1 MAETK
6 TDARP
11 ISPDQAADLI
21 RDAGKVSGLAQIGI
35 LAHADELA
43 AVQSVRLNRESL
55 RLARRYGSGSPEAI
69 QAGRRIDLHKSYRRA
84 LSAEFER
91 ATVPVPP
98 SDPAAATVYGRV
110 FSAAGKPLSRAKIDV
125 FPATGKR
132 APTTTSGSDGAYL
145 LKVPLDGPQNLSLRV
160 LAGTKRNITP
170 VLQTT
175 PIRMDKGAR
184 IFRDLRIP
192 PPPPPTPKSDGDRPP
207 PKTPEM
213 PDLVGMTESDARA
226 ALERLSVGSIRVTT
240 ETAAGTAPGTV
251 VKQRPAKGTALKSS
265 TRVALVVSA
274 RPAVKMP
281 DLRRMTFQQAI
292 VRLNQLGLRI
302 GKVTGDQGKGRIT
315 GQKPKAGEEVMPG
328 GAVDLRLARAR
339 HR

>member
-1 MAETK
+1 
-6 TDARP
+6 
-11 ISPDQAADLI
+11 
-21 RDAGKVSGLAQIGI
+21 
-35 LAHADELA
+35 
-43 AVQSVRLNRESL
+43 
-55 RLARRYGSGSPEAI
+55 
-69 QAGRRIDLHKSYRRA
+69 
-84 LSAEFER
+84 
-91 ATVPVPP
+91 
-98 SDPAAATVYGRV
+98 
-110 FSAAGKPLSRAKIDV
+110 
-125 FPATGKR
+125 
-132 APTTTSGSDGAYL
+132 
-145 LKVPLDGPQNLSLRV
+145 
-160 LAGTKRNITP
+160 
-170 VLQTT
+170 
-175 PIRMDKGAR
+175 
-184 IFRDLRIP
+184 
-192 PPPPPTPKSDGDRPP
+192 
-207 PKTPEM
+207 M

-226 ALERLSVGSIRVTT
+226 ALERLGVGSIRVTT

-292 VRLNQLGLRI
+292 VRLNQLGLRM

>member
-69 QAGRRIDLHKSYRRA
+69 QAGRRIDLH
-84 LSAEFER
+84 
-91 ATVPVPP
+91 
-98 SDPAAATVYGRV
+98 
-110 FSAAGKPLSRAKIDV
+110 
-125 FPATGKR
+125 
-132 APTTTSGSDGAYL
+132 TS
-145 LKVPLDGPQNLSLRV
+145 
-160 LAGTKRNITP
+160 
-170 VLQTT
+170 
-175 PIRMDKGAR
+175 
-184 IFRDLRIP
+184 
-192 PPPPPTPKSDGDRPP
+192 

-226 ALERLSVGSIRVTT
+226 ALERLGVGSIRVTT
-240 ETAAGTAPGTV
+240 KTAAGTAPGTV
-251 VKQRPAKGTALKSS
+251 VKQTPAKGTALKSS

-302 GKVTGDQGKGRIT
+302 GKVTGGQGKGRIT
-315 GQKPKAGEEVMPG
+315 GQKPKAGEKVMPG

-339 HR
+339 TR